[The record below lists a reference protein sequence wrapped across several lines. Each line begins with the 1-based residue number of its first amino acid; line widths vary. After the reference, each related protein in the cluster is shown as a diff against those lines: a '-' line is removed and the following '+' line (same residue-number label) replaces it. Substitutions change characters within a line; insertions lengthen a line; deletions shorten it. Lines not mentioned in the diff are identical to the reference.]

1 MSKRVHCP
9 QCGSVNMIKNVPD
22 TDLGWIC
29 KNCGYRGTISVE
41 DGNLEKQMKELKK
54 MEKLNRKL
62 LRPR

>member
-1 MSKRVHCP
+1 
-9 QCGSVNMIKNVPD
+9 MIKNVPD

-29 KNCGYRGTISVE
+29 KKCGYRGTISVE
-41 DGNLEKQMKELKK
+41 DGNLEKQIKELKK